1 MSAFNEEKYIE
12 NSINSLLAQT
22 YTDFEFL
29 ILDDF
34 SDDETF
40 KKILYYQDRD
50 KRIRV
55 FKNKFTLG
63 LASNLNF
70 LIKKS
75 KFDYLA
81 RADAD
86 DYYHPK
92 RLELQKNFLDKNKN
106 IDILGTDAFEID
118 RNSSIVG
125 EILKS
130 NLNFKINQKIY
141 LQNPLIHS
149 SIMMRKNK
157 LKSRKFYFYDKNLKR
172 AQDYDL
178 WLRKFNNENLFVL
191 NKKLTYYRNN
201 NKNNHKI
208 LLKDFYYGNLI
219 RIRNIKN
226 LRNLTISLFIFNIY
240 KLKTFISLLF
250 SK

>member
-12 NSINSLLAQT
+12 NSINSLLNQT
-22 YTDFEFL
+22 YTDFELL

-34 SDDETF
+34 SDDKTF
-40 KKILYYQDRD
+40 KKILYYQNRD
-50 KRIRV
+50 KRIRS
-55 FKNKFTLG
+55 FKNKSTQG

-86 DYYHPK
+86 DHYHPK

-118 RNSSIVG
+118 MNSNIVG

-130 NLNFKINQKIY
+130 NSNFKINQKIH

-157 LKSRKFYFYDKNLKR
+157 LKSKMFYFYDENLKR
-172 AQDYDL
+172 VQDYDL
-178 WLRKFNNENLFVL
+178 WLRKFNNKNIFVL

-201 NKNNHKI
+201 NKNNYQI
-208 LLKDFYYGNLI
+208 LLKDFYYGNLV

-226 LRNLTISLFIFNIY
+226 LKNLIISLFVFNIY
-240 KLKTFISLLF
+240 KLKTLISLLF
-250 SK
+250 S